1 MKANYSAKHVIS
13 WIRHGVVYLQAIYL
27 MIYLTRK
34 EHFNAAH
41 KLFNPHWTDEQNE
54 AVFGKCANKNWHG
67 HNFDLYV
74 TLEGTPHPETGFVMD
89 LKVMSTIIKREVID
103 ILDHSN
109 INLDVPFMAGKM
121 ASTENIAMGIWNQ
134 LEKHLTADN
143 YRLYSIK
150 LYETERNF
158 VEYFGPQGRR

>member
-1 MKANYSAKHVIS
+1 
-13 WIRHGVVYLQAIYL
+13 

-41 KLFNPHWTDEQNE
+41 KLWNPNWSDEQNE
-54 AVFGKCANKNWHG
+54 SVFGKCSNKNWHG

-74 TLEGTPHPETGFVMD
+74 TLKGTPDPNTGFLID
-89 LKVMSTIIKREVID
+89 LKLLSRIIKEEVID
-103 ILDHSN
+103 ILDHAN

-121 ASTENIAMGIWNQ
+121 ASTENLAMGIWNQ
-134 LEKHLTADN
+134 LVHHLQGEN

-158 VEYFGPQGRR
+158 VEYFGPDHP